1 MSQATTAHIHLDE
14 RGRAWIDDTNTKV
27 IEVVL
32 DQRAYWL
39 EPRRNPLPACPS
51 IHGTDSRRPV
61 VLL

>member
-32 DQRAYWL
+32 DQRAY
-39 EPRRNPLPACPS
+39 
-51 IHGTDSRRPV
+51 G
-61 VLL
+61 